1 MDVDSIEEG
10 LAIKK
15 ALVEGTTEDEEER
28 PNAREKIKRIK
39 GPNGGREKTEK
50 RRLQREQKRLREGID
65 KESMRGIRAANPPVS
80 NPFGHWNPKT
90 EAKKRARE
98 NKKERGE
105 DEAGYVAQGRDRSK
119 EIIAV
124 KIERDYGLE
133 PSATPILITAI
144 PRGSTVQGLVDFG
157 IVKTALIQDL
167 VFRTLNKSSRSP
179 KTRSPSASYVLLQD

>member
-105 DEAGYVAQGRDRSK
+105 DEAGGFPDTGYRRAIRQGDRCGK
-119 EIIAV
+119 NTTF
-124 KIERDYGLE
+124 
-133 PSATPILITAI
+133 AT
-144 PRGSTVQGLVDFG
+144 
-157 IVKTALIQDL
+157 K
-167 VFRTLNKSSRSP
+167 P
-179 KTRSPSASYVLLQD
+179 KLATTH